1 MADRPYLASH
11 PWLDFELDLRSV
23 RPDLWISLGEI
34 VRGAEVISS
43 LPLDPEDSARIAGR
57 SMVLGLHG
65 MVALQGNLIE
75 PPEIEVIL
83 DRSKE
88 NPVYT
93 DGRVEEVLRVRDVLR
108 YIHDRPGRAQ
118 DAEQVWDLSSAD
130 IAVFN
135 GMVQA
140 DGPPSGSPFRYR
152 DAVDMGYRGVPP
164 GDCEYLLE
172 RLCTGLSEIRKGF
185 PSGNRAVSGILRG
198 VLAHAY
204 LAWIMPFAG
213 GNCLTGRISEY
224 QIMRSGGIPWPVL
237 MLLQWYYNRT
247 SGEYWRLLGRS
258 GQKTGDLKPLI
269 AYVLTGLLEAVSDL
283 SRDMTRLQSDV
294 IWANH
299 IRAAVARQDTRMTE
313 RQQILIEDISA
324 AGGPVKTG
332 SLAGISAR
340 VSRAYSECSDRTLA
354 RDVNMLIELGLL
366 ERVGRTLRPRKEKLK
381 DHEAP
386 FKG

>member
-1 MADRPYLASH
+1 ERP
-11 PWLDFELDLRSV
+11 V
-23 RPDLWISLGEI
+23 
-34 VRGAEVISS
+34 
-43 LPLDPEDSARIAGR
+43 
-57 SMVLGLHG
+57 
-65 MVALQGNLIE
+65 
-75 PPEIEVIL
+75 
-83 DRSKE
+83 
-88 NPVYT
+88 
-93 DGRVEEVLRVRDVLR
+93 
-108 YIHDRPGRAQ
+108 
-118 DAEQVWDLSSAD
+118 
-130 IAVFN
+130 
-135 GMVQA
+135 
-140 DGPPSGSPFRYR
+140 SGSPFRYT

-172 RLCTGLSEIRKGF
+172 SLCTGLSEIRKGF

-198 VLAHAY
+198 ALAHAY

-213 GNCLTGRISEY
+213 GNCLTGRIAEY
-224 QIMRSGGIPWPVL
+224 QIMRSGGIPGPVL

-247 SGEYWRLLGRS
+247 SGEYRRLLGRS
-258 GQKTGDLKPLI
+258 GQKTGDLKTFI

-283 SRDMTRLQSDV
+283 SRDMTGLQCDV

-354 RDVNMLIELGLL
+354 RDVNILIELGLL